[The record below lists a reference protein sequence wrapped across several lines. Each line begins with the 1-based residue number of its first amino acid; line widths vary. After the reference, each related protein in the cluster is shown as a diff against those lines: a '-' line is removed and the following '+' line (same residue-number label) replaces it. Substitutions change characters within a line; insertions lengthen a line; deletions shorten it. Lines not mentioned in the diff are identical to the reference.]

1 MSYLVAQMLFYLL
14 VALLLGVLLGWI
26 VWGKRAGGLAGAP
39 ADRLYQENA
48 GLRRDLE
55 ACGEARATLERRL
68 ADALAAGPGTISASD
83 QAPANNA
90 ISLPVSPERPIS
102 AERSDTAAEETQP
115 TALMSHPSSMRPKKA
130 GGKKTVTHRPEP
142 PQKSKKMSAAAEAEK
157 PKGMVQPDDLRRIIG
172 IGPVNERLLHGEGVR
187 RFAQIAA
194 WKDADVKHIEEVL
207 QFDGR
212 IERERW
218 IEQASLLAAGDDE
231 EFAKRFPTSGSS
243 KNT

>member
-26 VWGKRAGGLAGAP
+26 VWGKRTAGPTGA
-39 ADRLYQENA
+39 AMDRLYQQNA
-48 GLRRDLE
+48 DLRRDLE

-68 ADALAAGPGTISASD
+68 AEALAAGPQTRVALGRTPSD
-83 QAPANNA
+83 NGA
-90 ISLPVSPERPIS
+90 ISPSTVWEQP
-102 AERSDTAAEETQP
+102 AAVERSETAPEAAQP
-115 TALMSHPSSMRPKKA
+115 AALISRPPAARPKKV
-130 GGKKTVTHRPEP
+130 GKKPA
-142 PQKSKKMSAAAEAEK
+142 PQKSAAAGTGRLM
-157 PKGMVQPDDLRRIIG
+157 PLVQPDDLRRIVG
-172 IGPVNERLLHGEGVR
+172 IGPVNERLLHGEDVR

-194 WKDADVKHIEEVL
+194 WTPADVKHIEEVL

-218 IEQASLLAAGDDE
+218 IEQASLLAAGDEE
-231 EFAKRFPTSGSS
+231 EFSRRFPSAGSG